1 MYVLF
6 VCILLLV
13 SQYINKGCST
23 SWHFMMEHLDK
34 FTDERLQ
41 RLDLSNANPENVA
54 ELIKEEYSRDGIEY
68 MSALTLVFLNCV

>member
-1 MYVLF
+1 
-6 VCILLLV
+6 
-13 SQYINKGCST
+13 
-23 SWHFMMEHLDK
+23 MMEHLDK